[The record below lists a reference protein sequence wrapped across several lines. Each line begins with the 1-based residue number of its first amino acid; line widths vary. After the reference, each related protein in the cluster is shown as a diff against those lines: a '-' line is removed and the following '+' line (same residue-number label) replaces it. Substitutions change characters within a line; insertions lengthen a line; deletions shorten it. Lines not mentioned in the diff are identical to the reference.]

1 MAEILRIGR
10 HFIANGIRLHYVRFG
25 TGKAPIVLLPGITS
39 PAATWEFVAQAM
51 AEYNDVYVLDI
62 RGRGL
67 SQGGPD
73 LPYGLDDYVAD
84 AAAFINNLNLGSPPA
99 VVGHSMGARIA
110 ARLAARH
117 PALVGKLVLV
127 DPPVSGPG
135 RRPYPIPLDYYLQ
148 SMAAVANGQGYEAMK
163 QSLPWSDEQLQV
175 RMEWLPTCEPEAIVQ
190 SHRSF
195 HEDDMHADLP
205 AILAPTLLL
214 YAENG
219 GTVTDSDALEILKSI
234 KDCQHQKVAG
244 AGHMIPWDQLDVFVS
259 AVKSFLHA

>member
-10 HFIANGIRLHYVRFG
+10 HLIANGIRLHYVRFG
-25 TGKAPIVLLPGITS
+25 DGKSPIVLLPGITS

-51 AEYNDVYVLDI
+51 AEYNDIFVVDI

-73 LPYGLDDYVAD
+73 LPYGLEDYVAD
-84 AAAFINNLNLGSPPA
+84 AAALVRNLDLRSPA
-99 VVGHSMGARIA
+99 IVGHSMGARIA

-117 PALVGKLVLV
+117 PTLIGKLVLV

-163 QSLPWSDEQLQV
+163 QSLPWTDAQLQI
-175 RMEWLPTCEPEAIVQ
+175 RMEWLPTCEPEAIIQ
-190 SHRSF
+190 SHKSF
-195 HEDDMHADLP
+195 HEDDMHTDLP
-205 AILAPTLLL
+205 AIEAPTLLL

-219 GTVTDSDALEILKSI
+219 GTVSDQDALEISSLV
-234 KDCQHQKVAG
+234 KDCRQQKVAG
-244 AGHMIPWDQLDVFVS
+244 AGHMIPWDQLEVFAS
-259 AVKSFLHA
+259 SIKSFLHN